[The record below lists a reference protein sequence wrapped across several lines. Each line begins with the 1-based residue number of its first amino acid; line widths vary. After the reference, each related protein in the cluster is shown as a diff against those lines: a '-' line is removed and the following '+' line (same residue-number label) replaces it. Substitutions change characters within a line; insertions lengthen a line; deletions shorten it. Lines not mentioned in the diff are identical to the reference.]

1 MLATLASSA
10 FFLFLLQTLTE
21 FVAAVYA
28 FGLMGT
34 HIPPEIGTLV
44 LLLSPFLLA
53 LWRRRVKGWV
63 LPTLLAVLVV
73 ARLALPLL
81 PTRGVLWVGGIG
93 AAAALLAL
101 PLLLRRFPPAAT
113 TLGLAWAV
121 AAAGLLRAAGAGIDL
136 ATTPHG
142 QAIGWGIAVFGAW
155 GWWASARRSAEKVPT
170 TTSGSLGKAIAA
182 ALGIASALF
191 LLEAAF
197 AAPAVIARWGGWQ
210 PLSLYGLTAVALAVV
225 ALAWIRQRLA
235 AWHNLDRGAL
245 VLWAALLVGGLFSL
259 ETIFPANLA
268 AYPYTP
274 PAPRGGWAVL
284 LAVLAFG
291 LLFSAFYR
299 FSTWLR
305 EASLSSHTLGVAFGL
320 AALYLLLLIFAHVC
334 TTTYDYIPVVGPL
347 WRDRFWVVYAVPATV
362 TALAVF
368 LFPGGAPHP
377 APSRSGRLLGGGVLT
392 MLALAMVGLAYARSP
407 HPQPAPETGFRAR
420 VLTFN
425 IQQGY
430 RADGQKGWE
439 DQLALMRQVNA
450 DIIGLQESDTARL
463 SGANNDLVGY
473 FATALGMY
481 AYYGPPT
488 VNGTFGIALLSR
500 YPILEAHTAYMTSQG
515 EQTAVIVA
523 TLSVNQRRLH
533 VAVTHLGND
542 GPMVQQMNVLQAIQ
556 GRAPLVL
563 MGDFN
568 FTPNTPQYRRTVE
581 TLQDAWLAARQQGGA
596 GHDAPPAPI
605 DHIFITPDLTAPRA
619 AYLPPGPSDHPAL
632 WAVIENP

>member
-1 MLATLASSA
+1 MLAALTSSA

-34 HIPPEIGTLV
+34 HIPPEIGALV

-53 LWRRRVKGWV
+53 LWRRKVGGWL
-63 LPTLLAVLVV
+63 LPTLLAVLAA

-101 PLLLRRFPPAAT
+101 PLMLRRFPPSAT

-142 QAIGWGIAVFGAW
+142 QIVGWGVAALGAW
-155 GWWASARRSAEKVPT
+155 GWWASTRQPAKEAPETAPA
-170 TTSGSLGKAIAA
+170 SLGKALAA
-182 ALGIASALF
+182 AAGIASVLF

-210 PLSLYGLTAVALAVV
+210 PLALYGLTAVALLAV
-225 ALAWIRQRLA
+225 ALAWAWQRLA
-235 AWHNLDRGAL
+235 SWRNRDRGGL
-245 VLWAALLVGGLFSL
+245 LLWALLLVGGLYGL
-259 ETIFPANLA
+259 ETAFPASA
-268 AYPYTP
+268 SAYPYTP
-274 PAPRGGWAVL
+274 PPPSGGWAVL
-284 LAVLAFG
+284 LAVLLFG

-299 FSTWLR
+299 LSAWLR
-305 EASLSSHTLGVAFGL
+305 EAHLSPRTLGTAFGL
-320 AALYLLLLIFAHVC
+320 AAVYLVLLIFAHVC
-334 TTTYDYIPVVGPL
+334 TTTYDYIPVIGPL
-347 WRDRFWVVYAVPATV
+347 WRDRFWLVYAVPAAVTV
-362 TALAVF
+362 LAAF
-368 LFPGGAPHP
+368 LFPSGAPRP
-377 APSRSGRLLGGGVLT
+377 ALSRDERLMGGGVLAL
-392 MLALAMVGLAYARSP
+392 LALAMFGFAYARSP
-407 HPQPAPETGFRAR
+407 RPQPAPETGFRAR

-450 DIIGLQESDTARL
+450 DVIGLQESDTARL

-500 YPILEAHTAYMTSQG
+500 YPILEAHTAYMASQG

-523 TLSVNQRRLH
+523 TLSVNDQPLH
-533 VAVTHLGND
+533 IAVTHLGNG

-581 TLQDAWLAARQQGGA
+581 TLQDAWLVAREQGGA
-596 GHDAPPAPI
+596 SHDAPPDPI

-632 WAVIENP
+632 WAVVERP